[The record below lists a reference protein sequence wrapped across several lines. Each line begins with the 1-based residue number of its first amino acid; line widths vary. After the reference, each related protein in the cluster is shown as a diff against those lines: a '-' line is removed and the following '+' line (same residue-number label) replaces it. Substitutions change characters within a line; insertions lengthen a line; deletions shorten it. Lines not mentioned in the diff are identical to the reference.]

1 MYFVSV
7 VCVYECAT
15 CASAIAFVLCY
26 LCKMCEVIYVWTK
39 LLMCPLNVVIVV
51 VIVIL
56 KIIFAHIYVLIVHA
70 QNVSTR

>member
-1 MYFVSV
+1 
-7 VCVYECAT
+7 
-15 CASAIAFVLCY
+15 
-26 LCKMCEVIYVWTK
+26 
-39 LLMCPLNVVIVV
+39 MCPLNVVIVV